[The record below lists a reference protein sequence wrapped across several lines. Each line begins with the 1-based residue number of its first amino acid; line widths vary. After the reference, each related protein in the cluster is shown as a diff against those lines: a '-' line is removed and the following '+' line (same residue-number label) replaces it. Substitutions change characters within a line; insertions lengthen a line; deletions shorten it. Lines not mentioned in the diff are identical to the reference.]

1 VLGILE
7 HRGGAGDCRA
17 WILQLGGLVG
27 GAAFFAIVAVLIFGR
42 AAGAGALDEAVG
54 EEHALLGIE
63 ILGHRAGGNVP
74 GIAQAGVDQLGQFAV
89 LWRVGAMEV
98 VEIDKEV
105 GEIGAVLGLDVG
117 DQLFGGDAF
126 LSARSMIA
134 EPWASSAQT

>member
-1 VLGILE
+1 MDPSARWARRWRRIF
-7 HRGGAGDCRA
+7 RNCRRTD
-17 WILQLGGLVG
+17 L
-27 GAAFFAIVAVLIFGR
+27 R
-42 AAGAGALDEAVG
+42 PRSGAGALDEAVG

-117 DQLFGGDAF
+117 DQLFGVMPSF
-126 LSARSMIA
+126 SARSMIA